1 MTVLFTKIHN
11 NVFKKKKFYL
21 NIRAVPE
28 RFRDNRITSPKRG
41 IIAISNNFAEV
52 LLPTD
57 FKATIPTKS
66 GSKII
71 NLKAI
76 HLS

>member
-1 MTVLFTKIHN
+1 
-11 NVFKKKKFYL
+11 
-21 NIRAVPE
+21 
-28 RFRDNRITSPKRG
+28 
-41 IIAISNNFAEV
+41 

-57 FKATIPTKS
+57 SKATIPTKS